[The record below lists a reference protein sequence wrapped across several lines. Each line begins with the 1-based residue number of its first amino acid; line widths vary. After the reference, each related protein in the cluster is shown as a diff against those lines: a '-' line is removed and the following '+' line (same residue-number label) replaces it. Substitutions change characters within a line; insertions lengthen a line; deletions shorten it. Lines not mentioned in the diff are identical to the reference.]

1 MITEK
6 EILHIAK
13 LARIS
18 FKKEE
23 LKKFHQEFSKILN
36 YIEKLKEV
44 DISEVEAD
52 FQKSFLKNV
61 MRKDERE
68 EKFKLEIAKKLI
80 GAMPETQNNYLKVKK
95 II

>member
-6 EILHIAK
+6 EIQHIAK
-13 LARIS
+13 LARLK

-23 LKKFHQEFSKILN
+23 LKKFQQEFSKILD

-44 DISEVEAD
+44 DVSKVETD
-52 FQKSFLKNV
+52 FQKFFLKNV
-61 MRKDERE
+61 MRKDEPK
-68 EKFKLEIAKKLI
+68 EKFKLEITKKLI
-80 GAMPETQNNYLKVKK
+80 EAMPSTQDNYLKVKK